1 MGMLLRHR
9 PRPDEMTTT
18 ETMRKPSQEIEK
30 NDEKAVESV
39 KDEKPKTVKRGR
51 PTAKK

>member
-9 PRPDEMTTT
+9 PDPDVLTTT
-18 ETMRKPSQEIEK
+18 ECFGRPESVEG
-30 NDEKAVESV
+30 KADDKVTESV

-51 PTAKK
+51 RPNH

>member
-9 PRPDEMTTT
+9 PDHDALTTT
-18 ETMRKPSQEIEK
+18 ECFGRPESVE
-30 NDEKAVESV
+30 DKADDKVTESV

-51 PTAKK
+51 KPNR